1 MESNIR
7 WLARWLFVSLFTI
20 VKFMHLL
27 CWSLPS
33 NSKVNLRS
41 YIPEKFL
48 NISFTRSQKGR
59 PILLYA
65 GKKFR
70 REQRFND
77 GREYWRCMTDKCNAR
92 MTLQFG
98 RIKKMKAEHKCDALN
113 IKSKPKYTERLWE
126 VGENYCRTGKE
137 QEKMNKIEFVKMW
150 TSVVVL
156 DVIYYIRLATI
167 DSEIIILFLFFFF
180 QGMDFIYSQ
189 RGKPLI
195 VIDNY
200 LYRKNRGAYWR
211 CIRCTKYKCKS
222 RLILRPNQDPIV
234 AEKHS
239 HGPEREKINWG
250 RKVKSTAGHKLGGGR
265 ILLTKRQP
273 QFDVEEEQEHS

>member
-1 MESNIR
+1 MRWIKNRNQNIPNDCER
-7 WLARWLFVSLFTI
+7 SEKIIAEHGKSKKNIIKLNLL
-20 VKFMHLL
+20 KCEHLL
-27 CWSLPS
+27 LYWM
-33 NSKVNLRS
+33 
-41 YIPEKFL
+41 
-48 NISFTRSQKGR
+48 IS
-59 PILLYA
+59 
-65 GKKFR
+65 
-70 REQRFND
+70 
-77 GREYWRCMTDKCNAR
+77 
-92 MTLQFG
+92 
-98 RIKKMKAEHKCDALN
+98 
-113 IKSKPKYTERLWE
+113 
-126 VGENYCRTGKE
+126 
-137 QEKMNKIEFVKMW
+137 IE
-150 TSVVVL
+150 
-156 DVIYYIRLATI
+156 IRLATI

-250 RKVKSTAGHKLGGGR
+250 RKVKSTAGHKLGSGR